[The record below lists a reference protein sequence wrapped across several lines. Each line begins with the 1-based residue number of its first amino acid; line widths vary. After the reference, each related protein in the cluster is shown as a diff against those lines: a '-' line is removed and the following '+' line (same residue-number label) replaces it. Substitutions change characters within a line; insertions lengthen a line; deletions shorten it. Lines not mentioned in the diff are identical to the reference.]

1 MQALLIQ
8 PPMGDITGPYPALP
22 YLKAFA
28 QQRGHQVQTRD
39 LGIEALYYFARHD
52 RLHDLFSRIEEL
64 CQGLEAK
71 VQLTPAQREHY
82 AMLLGSLGL
91 ALQPE
96 LVGEALQFF
105 RDGERFFDYEQ
116 YKKAA
121 RTLNSLFQALSA
133 AHFPTRIT
141 PAEYPPA
148 RDLGSFPAIQGH
160 QNSALNPFAEFYEE
174 TLLTQVAQSRPQL
187 VGISMVFASQSVQAL
202 VLAGLLKKHFPE
214 IHITLG
220 GAYLSQWVLLM
231 GPEQLSALFQVSD
244 SVICGEGEEP
254 LAELLDRL
262 EAGRGLAGAP
272 NLIYRDVQTG
282 RPARFMEMQYINVAS
297 QPPPDYSDFLANRY
311 LSPKL
316 VIPYCISRGCYWG
329 RCAFCQ
335 SRYGDENPRRY
346 QTVPV
351 EKALAEMEALAKEC
365 GSEHF
370 NFSNDAIDPAYLKRF
385 SRALLAEGK
394 RFVWNTDLRA
404 EKAFD
409 AQLCKQLAQAGLNSV
424 AIGFESGCQKV
435 LDAMDKGNRVEV
447 TRRVFKNFYEAGV
460 ATQAMGFFGFPGE
473 SEKDG
478 EETVKFLEDNLEHI
492 SYYVLGLLMV
502 LPGARLYNQP
512 AKYGIDFI
520 SYEGNALLT
529 PEPVWSSRQRMPRE
543 AVQRLYQRLSSL
555 ERIFA
560 INDYPFVGGL
570 STNHGFLYFRGGP
583 DILKRLRQGEMER
596 HLRQHAV
603 LGLDRAHQATG
614 KLKGNLVP
622 RLRGPYA
629 LRRSPFLL
637 PQGGMEPGQVPPL
650 LPRVPGIDYLVAPL
664 IPPFAL
670 GLEQKQFLER
680 IDGQTNLRA
689 VMGSKQ
695 DGSQRLFFLMSLL
708 SAGMVEINE
717 DSRV

>member
-28 QQRGHQVQTRD
+28 QKRGHQVQTRD
-39 LGIEALYYFARHD
+39 LGIEALYYFARQD
-52 RLHDLFSRIEEL
+52 RLQDLFSRIEKL
-64 CQGLEAK
+64 CQGLEAR

-82 AMLLGSLGL
+82 TILLSSLGL

-96 LVGEALQFF
+96 LVGEALAVF
-105 RDGERFFDYEQ
+105 RDEERFFDYEQ

-121 RTLNSLFQALSA
+121 RTLSGLFQALSA
-133 AHFPTRIT
+133 AHFPTQIT
-141 PAEYPPA
+141 PAEYPTA
-148 RDLGSFPAIQGH
+148 RDLGSFPAIQSH
-160 QNSALNPFAEFYEE
+160 QQAALNPFVEFYKEI
-174 TLLTQVAQSRPQL
+174 LLPQIAQSRPQV

-202 VLAGLLKKHFPE
+202 VLAGLLKERFPE
-214 IHITLG
+214 IHVTLG

-231 GPEQLSALFQVSD
+231 GPQQLSALFQVAD

-254 LAELLDRL
+254 LAEFLGRL
-262 EAGRGLAGAP
+262 EAGDDLAGAP
-272 NLIYRDVQTG
+272 NLIYRDSHTG
-282 RPARFMEMQYINVAS
+282 QPARFAEMQYTDVAT

-311 LSPKL
+311 LSPHL

-335 SRYGDENPRRY
+335 SRYGDQNPRRY

-365 GSEHF
+365 GSDHF
-370 NFSNDAIDPAYLKRF
+370 NFSNDAIDPAYLKKF
-385 SRALLAEGK
+385 SKALLTAGK
-394 RFVWNTDLRA
+394 SFAWNTDLRA

-473 SEKDG
+473 TEKDG
-478 EETVKFLEDNLEHI
+478 EETVKFLEDNLEHV

-502 LPGARLYNQP
+502 LPGSRLYNQP
-512 AKYGIDFI
+512 SKYGIDYI
-520 SYEGNALLT
+520 NYEGNDLIT

-570 STNHGFLYFRGGP
+570 STNHGFLYFRHGP
-583 DILKRLRQGEMER
+583 DILKRLRGEEMKR

-614 KLKGNLVP
+614 KIKGHLVP
-622 RLRGPYA
+622 RFRGPFK

-637 PQGGMEPGQVPPL
+637 PQAGMDPSQVPPL
-650 LPRVPGIDYLVAPL
+650 LPRGPGIDYLLAPL
-664 IPPFAL
+664 IPPIVL
-670 GLEQKQFLER
+670 SQEHKKLLER
-680 IDGQTNLRA
+680 IDGKSSLRA
-689 VMGSKQ
+689 LMGNQKN
-695 DGSQRLFFLMSLL
+695 GLQRLHFLMGLL
-708 SAGMVEINE
+708 SAGMVELNE
-717 DSRV
+717 GA